1 MRERERGGGTRRVRY
16 YIIKKKYRIYKKNDH
31 SISKAIKH
39 TLCPLPLLL
48 TLLVQRLS

>member
-1 MRERERGGGTRRVRY
+1 MRERERGGEARRVRY
-16 YIIKKKYRIYKKNDH
+16 YIIRKKYRTYKKNDH

-48 TLLVQRLS
+48 TLQVQRLS